1 MAASARDGRSHYPLC
16 FDESPLPD
24 DPSLRE
30 PMITSTSTQ
39 TLTIDGRPVQLGQDR
54 NLLEAIRRSGVDLPT
69 FCYHSELSV
78 YGACRLCVVEIEGK
92 GIQASCSITP
102 EAGMVVRTA
111 TPQLRKLRKTTLELL
126 LANHDGHCTTCDKS
140 TDCRLEDLSRRL
152 GVDRVRFAR
161 TAASK
166 PADRSSP
173 SVHRDMGKCVL
184 CGDCV
189 RVCAEVQGVG
199 SLDFAYRGSDTVVQP
214 AFGRGLGDADCVHCG
229 QCSRVCPTGAL
240 TPAND
245 VEAAWEAFGDP
256 KRTVVVQIAPA
267 VRVALAEVLD
277 LAPGADAMG
286 ILCAALRR
294 LGADAVYDTSFT
306 ADLTIVEE
314 ANEFVHR
321 LTNGGVLPMFTSC
334 CPSWVVYAEKFLP
347 EMLPSLSSCKSPQQ
361 MFGALAR
368 KLLPTQLA
376 CEPKDLTVI
385 SLMPCTSKKFEA
397 TRPEF
402 TTDGLSDV
410 DLVLTTQEIGKLIAG
425 SGLNLKTLAPEP
437 PDLPFGMKSGAGILF
452 GNSGGVT
459 EAVLR
464 YAAAALG
471 DGRLKHHEFTEVR
484 GPDGTRIAAVD
495 VGGKI
500 LRVAVVSGLAHARH
514 LIEEIKAGRQQAD
527 LIEVMACPGGC
538 IGGAGQPVDHVG
550 QARTLRTAGI
560 FAADRAEVM
569 RNSAENS
576 AVKELYRDH
585 LGTAGGHEAHEL
597 LHTEYHPRRRL
608 GELDL
613 LLTTG
618 EARDRL
624 LVQACLGTS
633 CHLRGGQSMVNQLL
647 SAVEARGLQSKVDV
661 RATFCLE
668 RCGEGPNVRVGDR
681 VITGATVEMVLAA
694 VDQALA

>member
-1 MAASARDGRSHYPLC
+1 MNTL
-16 FDESPLPD
+16 
-24 DPSLRE
+24 
-30 PMITSTSTQ
+30 TTTQ
-39 TLTIDGRPVQLGQDR
+39 TLSIDGRAVPLAGDR

-78 YGACRLCVVEIEGK
+78 YGACRLCVVEIDGK
-92 GIQASCSITP
+92 GVQASCSITP

-140 TDCRLEDLSRRL
+140 ADCRLEDLSRRL
-152 GVDRVRFAR
+152 GVDKVRFQR
-161 TAASK
+161 TALPK

-173 SVHRDMGKCVL
+173 AVHREMGKCVL

-189 RVCAEVQGVG
+189 RVCSEVQGVG
-199 SLDFAYRGSDTVVQP
+199 ALDFAFRGSDTTVQP
-214 AFGRGLGDADCVHCG
+214 AFGRGLGDSDCVHCG

-240 TPAND
+240 VPAND

-267 VRVALAEVLD
+267 VRVALAETLD

-286 ILCAALRR
+286 VLCAALRR

-306 ADLTIVEE
+306 ADLTVVEE
-314 ANEFVHR
+314 ANEFAHR
-321 LTNGGVLPMFTSC
+321 LTHGGVLPMFTSC
-334 CPSWVVYAEKFLP
+334 CPSWVSYAEKFLP
-347 EMLPSLSSCKSPQQ
+347 DMLPSLSSCKSPQQ

-368 KLLPTQLA
+368 KLLPKQLS
-376 CEPKDLTVI
+376 CEAKDLTVI
-385 SLMPCTSKKFEA
+385 SLMPCTAKKYEA

-402 TTDGLSDV
+402 TTNGQRDI

-425 SGLNLKTLAPEP
+425 SGLDLKRLTPEQ
-437 PDLPFGMKSGAGILF
+437 PDLPFGMKTGAAVLF

-464 YAAAALG
+464 YAAAVLG
-471 DGRLKHHEFTEVR
+471 DGKLKHHEFSEVR
-484 GPDGTRIAAVD
+484 GPEGTRIAAVD
-495 VGGKI
+495 IGGKVI
-500 LRVAVVSGLAHARH
+500 RVAAVSGLANARR
-514 LIEEIKAGRQQAD
+514 LIEAVKAGTQQVD

-550 QARTLRTAGI
+550 TARSCRTAGI
-560 FAADRAEVM
+560 IAADRAEVM
-569 RNSAENS
+569 RNSAENP
-576 AVKELYRDH
+576 AVKELYADH
-585 LGTAGGHEAHEL
+585 LGSPGAHEAHEL
-597 LHTEYHPRRRL
+597 LHTDYHPRRRL
-608 GELDL
+608 GDLDL

-618 EARDRL
+618 ESRDRL

-647 SAVEARGLQSKVDV
+647 TAVEARGLQTSVDV

-668 RCGEGPNVRVGDR
+668 RCGEGPNVRVGER
-681 VITGATVEMVLAA
+681 IINGATVASVLAA
-694 VDQALA
+694 IDEALAQA

>member
-1 MAASARDGRSHYPLC
+1 MTTTA
-16 FDESPLPD
+16 
-24 DPSLRE
+24 
-30 PMITSTSTQ
+30 TQ
-39 TLTIDGRPVQLGQDR
+39 TITIDGRPIELGKDR

-102 EAGMVVRTA
+102 ESGMVVRTA

-140 TDCRLEDLSRRL
+140 ADCRLEDLSRRL
-152 GVDRVRFAR
+152 GVDRVRFKR
-161 TAASK
+161 TTAPK

-173 SVHRDMGKCVL
+173 AVHRDMGKCVL

-199 SLDFAYRGSDTVVQP
+199 ALDFAFRGSDTVVQP

-240 TPAND
+240 VPAND

-267 VRVALAEVLD
+267 VRVALAETLD
-277 LAPGADAMG
+277 LPDGADAMG

-306 ADLTIVEE
+306 ADLTVVEE
-314 ANEFVHR
+314 ANEFAHR
-321 LTNGGVLPMFTSC
+321 LTHGGVLPMFTSC
-334 CPSWVVYAEKFLP
+334 CPSWVAYAEKFLP
-347 EMLPSLSSCKSPQQ
+347 DMLPSLSSCKSPQQ

-368 KLLPTQLA
+368 KLLPKQLA
-376 CEPKDLTVI
+376 CENADLTVI
-385 SLMPCTSKKFEA
+385 SLMPCTAKKYEA

-402 TTDGLSDV
+402 RTDGLRDV

-425 SGLNLKTLAPEP
+425 SGLDLKRITPER
-437 PDLPFGMKSGAGILF
+437 PDLPFGMKTGAAILF

-464 YAAAALG
+464 YAAAVLG
-471 DGRLKHHEFTEVR
+471 DGKLKRHEFTEVR
-484 GPDGTRIAAVD
+484 GPEGTRIAAVD
-495 VGGKI
+495 IGGKV
-500 LRVAVVSGLAHARH
+500 LRVAAVSGLANARR
-514 LIEEIKAGRQQAD
+514 LIKEVKAGTQQVD

-538 IGGAGQPVDHVG
+538 VGGAGQPIDHVG
-550 QARTLRTAGI
+550 TAKACRTAGI

-569 RNSAENS
+569 RNSVENP
-576 AVKELYRDH
+576 AIKELYKDH
-585 LGTAGGHEAHEL
+585 LGTAGSHEAHEM
-597 LHTEYHPRRRL
+597 LHTAYHPRRRL
-608 GELDL
+608 GDLDL
-613 LLTTG
+613 LLTTSD
-618 EARDRL
+618 ARDRL

-633 CHLRGGQSMVNQLL
+633 CHLRGGQAMVNQLL
-647 SAVEARGLQSKVDV
+647 AVVEVRKLQDKVDV

-681 VITGATVEMVLAA
+681 VITGATVETVIAA
-694 VDQALA
+694 IDQALASP